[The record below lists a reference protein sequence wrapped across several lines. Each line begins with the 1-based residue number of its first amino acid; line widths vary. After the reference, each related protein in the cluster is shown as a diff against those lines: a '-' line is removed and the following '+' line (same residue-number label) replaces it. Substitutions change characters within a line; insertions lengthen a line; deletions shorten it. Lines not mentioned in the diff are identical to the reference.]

1 MNRFLFAKQIKSYWI
16 FELLCIIVPALAAI
30 AIVAVGNADVN
41 GIKEVSP
48 TIATV
53 FFSSIA
59 LEMSAIFIIV
69 AGTGLVTGDVQK
81 GTITYTATAGIGRW
95 KIINTKITFF
105 ALYSLIFFIINLII
119 LLPLF
124 SAQKTDVNLGLF
136 VVKMFGFM
144 LLLLATSGF
153 MFIISSVFN
162 KSVLTFSIG
171 GGIIVFFI
179 LMSILSQIDPIGK
192 YVKYL
197 TINTLF
203 YVEGYTIKNGKI
215 NLNAT
220 AILGMI
226 ILGGIGIGTYVGS
239 AFIFT
244 RKDLPL

>member
-1 MNRFLFAKQIKSYWI
+1 MNRFLFVKQIKSYWI
-16 FELLCIIVPALAAI
+16 FELLCIIVPAAAVI
-30 AIVAVGNADVN
+30 AMVAVGDVVN
-41 GIKEVSP
+41 GVKIVSD
-48 TIATV
+48 ILDAV
-53 FFSSIA
+53 FFASIA

-69 AGTGLVTGDVQK
+69 AGNGMVTGDVQK
-81 GTITYTATAGIGRW
+81 GTITYTATSGIGRW
-95 KIINTKITFF
+95 KIINTKIVYF
-105 ALYSLIFFIINLII
+105 ALYSLLFFIINLII
-119 LLPLF
+119 ILPTV
-124 SAQKTDVNLGLF
+124 SAQKTDVNAGLF
-136 VVKMFGFM
+136 AMKMFGFM

-153 MFIISSVFN
+153 MFIISSIFN

-171 GGIIVFFI
+171 GGVIVFFI
-179 LMSILSQIDPIGK
+179 LMSILSQIDSIGK

-203 YVEGYTIKNGKI
+203 YVEGYTMKNGKLD
-215 NLNAT
+215 LNPT

>member
-16 FELLCIIVPALAAI
+16 FELLCIIVPAAAVI
-30 AIVAVGNADVN
+30 AMVAVGDVVN
-41 GIKEVSP
+41 GVKIVSD
-48 TIATV
+48 ILDTV
-53 FFSSIA
+53 FFASIA

-69 AGTGLVTGDVQK
+69 AGNGMVTGDVQK
-81 GTITYTATAGIGRW
+81 GTITYTATSGIGRW
-95 KIINTKITFF
+95 KIINTKIVYF
-105 ALYSLIFFIINLII
+105 ALYSLLFFVINLII
-119 LLPLF
+119 ILPTV
-124 SAQKTDVNLGLF
+124 SAQKTDVNAGLF
-136 VVKMFGFM
+136 AMKMFGFM

-153 MFIISSVFN
+153 MFIISSIFN

-171 GGIIVFFI
+171 GGVIVFFI
-179 LMSILSQIDPIGK
+179 LMSILSQIDSIGK

-203 YVEGYTIKNGKI
+203 YVEGYTMKNGKLD
-215 NLNAT
+215 LNPT

-226 ILGGIGIGTYVGS
+226 VLGGIGIGTYVGS

>member
-16 FELLCIIVPALAAI
+16 FELLCIIVPAAAVI
-30 AIVAVGNADVN
+30 AMVAVGDVVN
-41 GIKEVSP
+41 GVKIVSD
-48 TIATV
+48 ILDTV
-53 FFSSIA
+53 FFASIA

-69 AGTGLVTGDVQK
+69 AGNGMVTGDVQK
-81 GTITYTATAGIGRW
+81 GTITYTATSGIGRW
-95 KIINTKITFF
+95 KIINTKIVYF
-105 ALYSLIFFIINLII
+105 ALYSLLFFIINLII
-119 LLPLF
+119 ILPTV
-124 SAQKTDVNLGLF
+124 SAQRTDVNAGLF
-136 VVKMFGFM
+136 AMKMFGFM

-153 MFIISSVFN
+153 MFIISSIFN

-171 GGIIVFFI
+171 GGVIVFFI
-179 LMSILSQIDPIGK
+179 LMSILSQIDSIGK

-203 YVEGYTIKNGKI
+203 YVEGYTMKNGKLD
-215 NLNAT
+215 LNPT

-226 ILGGIGIGTYVGS
+226 VLGGIGIGTYVGS

>member
-1 MNRFLFAKQIKSYWI
+1 
-16 FELLCIIVPALAAI
+16 
-30 AIVAVGNADVN
+30 
-41 GIKEVSP
+41 
-48 TIATV
+48 
-53 FFSSIA
+53 
-59 LEMSAIFIIV
+59 
-69 AGTGLVTGDVQK
+69 
-81 GTITYTATAGIGRW
+81 
-95 KIINTKITFF
+95 
-105 ALYSLIFFIINLII
+105 
-119 LLPLF
+119 
-124 SAQKTDVNLGLF
+124 
-136 VVKMFGFM
+136 
-144 LLLLATSGF
+144 